1 MADKR
6 RRRDEARRARLE
18 QERRSRARKTRN
30 ASIAAGAAIVA
41 LVVALIVALSGSG
54 GGFQVQ
60 YVSTPS
66 VDPSKLTGISTT
78 PPPWPTNTN
87 ALAARLNAE
96 SLPPLGPMEGQVLHI
111 HQHIDIYIRGQ
122 HIGVPAAIGIAQSQ
136 SVILYAPVHTHTPDG
151 IIHVESPTQR
161 DFSLGEFFD
170 VWGVLF
176 TPTCIGAYC
185 NTGNERLQV
194 FANGKV
200 VTGNPRQLKLV
211 EHEEIVVTF
220 GTPDQIPQPYPV
232 SYRFPAGL

>member
-18 QERRSRARKTRN
+18 EERRARARKNR
-30 ASIAAGAAIVA
+30 IAAIAAVTAIVA
-41 LVVALIVALSGSG
+41 LAVALIVVLVGSG
-54 GGFQVQ
+54 GSFKVQ

-66 VDPSKLTGISTT
+66 VDPSKLAGISTT
-78 PPPWPTNTN
+78 PPPWPTNTQD
-87 ALAARLNAE
+87 LAARLGAE
-96 SLPPLGPMEGQVLHI
+96 SLPPLGAMEGQVLHI

-122 HIGVPAAIGIAQSQ
+122 HIGVPAAIGIAQSPT
-136 SVILYAPVHTHTPDG
+136 VILYAPIHTHTPDG

-185 NTGNERLQV
+185 NSGNERLQV

-200 VTGNPRQLKLV
+200 VTGDPRQLKLV

-220 GTPDQIPQPYPV
+220 GSPGQIPQPYPV
-232 SYRFPAGL
+232 SYRFPRGL

>member
-6 RRRDEARRARLE
+6 RRRDEVRRARLE
-18 QERRSRARKTRN
+18 QERRARARKNR
-30 ASIAAGAAIVA
+30 IAAIAAVSAIVA
-41 LVVALIVALSGSG
+41 LVVALIVVLVGSG
-54 GGFQVQ
+54 GGFTVQ

-66 VDPSKLTGISTT
+66 VDPSRLAGVSTAL
-78 PPPWPTNTN
+78 PPWPTNTKDV
-87 ALAARLNAE
+87 AARLGAE
-96 SLPPLGPMEGQVLHI
+96 NLPPLGAMEGEVLHI

-122 HIGVPAAIGIAQSQ
+122 HITVPQFIGIVTSPLVQ
-136 SVILYAPVHTHTPDG
+136 YAPIHTHTPDG

-176 TPTCIGAYC
+176 TPTCIGGYC
-185 NTGNERLQV
+185 NSGDERLQV

-220 GTPDQIPQPYPV
+220 GSPGQIPQPYPV